1 MSVLKFDELNKL
13 RSEPFDEYFSK
24 MELTMEQKNQRIKC
38 ARQLE
43 EIMLY
48 ILNLADYM
56 LVNSSIDREYLADE
70 LSKRYFDIAYETV
83 IKQQQQADEE
93 SFVIIYNYLQRY
105 TNDISKKIVDS
116 TFDNTADYYLSTDR
130 ARSIAEN
137 EANTT
142 LNYSDFELMKRKGK
156 KFKTWVDIR
165 DNRERQTHLEVGGTT
180 ISIDEPFQV
189 GSSLMMYPKDK
200 SLNASDSEI
209 ANCRCS
215 IRYS

>member
-1 MSVLKFDELNKL
+1 MAVLSFDELNKL

-24 MELTMEQKNQRIKC
+24 MELTVEQKRQRIKC
-38 ARQLE
+38 AGQLE

-56 LVNSSIDREYLADE
+56 LVNSSIDREYLASE
-70 LSKRYFDIAYETV
+70 LSRRYFDIAYATV
-83 IKQQQQADEE
+83 IKQQLDEE
-93 SFVIIYNYLQRY
+93 SFVVIYNYLQNY
-105 TNDISKKIVDS
+105 TNEISKKIIDS
-116 TFDNTADYYLSTDR
+116 TFDNTADYYLSADR

-156 KFKTWVDIR
+156 KYKTWVDVR
-165 DNRERQTHLEVGGTT
+165 DSKERATHLEVGGTT
-180 ISIDEPFQV
+180 IPIDEPFQV
-189 GSSLMMYPKDK
+189 GGSLMLYPKDS
-200 SLNASDSEI
+200 SLGAGDSEI

-215 IRYS
+215 VRYS

>member
-1 MSVLKFDELNKL
+1 MAILNFDELNKL

-24 MELTMEQKNQRIKC
+24 MELTAEQKQRRIKC
-38 ARQLE
+38 AGQLE

-56 LVNSSIDREYLADE
+56 LVNSSIDREYLASE
-70 LSKRYFDIAYETV
+70 LSRRYFDIAYETV
-83 IKQQQQADEE
+83 IKQQLDEE
-93 SFVIIYNYLQRY
+93 SFVVIYNYLQNY
-105 TNDISKKIVDS
+105 TNKISKKIVDS

-156 KFKTWVDIR
+156 KYKTWVDVR
-165 DNRERQTHLEVGGTT
+165 DSKERATHLEVGGTT
-180 ISIDEPFQV
+180 IPIDEPFQV
-189 GSSLMMYPKDK
+189 GGSLMLYPKDS
-200 SLNASDSEI
+200 SLGAGDGEI